1 MQQATNDTVDVV
13 HAGFWRRWAALF
25 LDQMILGAA
34 FYAVVFVLALLIG
47 IAGGFEWLGS
57 MDADAPPFAVI
68 VGYFGIIALYYASIG
83 LYFSLME
90 SSRHQ
95 ATLGKMALGI
105 KVVDAHGRRLS
116 FVHALG
122 RWFAAA
128 LSYLTLYI
136 GFLMA
141 AFTDRKRALHDM
153 AAGTLV
159 VDRWAYTDHPELQ
172 KRELGGC
179 LIVFIVAILLMVVLS
194 IAAILAAIALPAYQD
209 YLQRAKVS
217 QAMVETTPVRL
228 LVADFR
234 ETEGRCPFNDE
245 GGIGPEDSLGGAY
258 ATRVTVGGFDDGSC
272 GIELELGDTG
282 HAGLDGGQVW
292 WQLEADGQWT
302 CSSSVDDRWLTAEC
316 RG

>member
-1 MQQATNDTVDVV
+1 T
-13 HAGFWRRWAALF
+13 LF
-25 LDQMILGAA
+25 RS
-34 FYAVVFVLALLIG
+34 
-47 IAGGFEWLGS
+47 AGGFDWLGS

-116 FVHALG
+116 FIHALG

-159 VDRWAYTDHPELQ
+159 VDRWAFTGHPERQ
-172 KRELGGC
+172 RRELGGC
-179 LIVFIVAILLMVVLS
+179 LLAIVAAVALFLAVMV
-194 IAAILAAIALPAYQD
+194 AAILAAIALPAYSD
-209 YLQRAKVS
+209 YTKRS
-217 QAMVETTPVRL
+217 QAMVAMAATAPLR
-228 LVADFR
+228 VAVDGFA
-234 ETEGRCPFNDE
+234 ETEGRCPVNGE
-245 GGIGPEDSLGGAY
+245 AGIAPEKAPGIPNASRLAAGA
-258 ATRVTVGGFDDGSC
+258 FDDGSC
-272 GIELELGDTG
+272 GLELELGGTG
-282 HAGLDGGQVW
+282 HADLDGGLVW
-292 WQLEADGQWT
+292 WERLPG
-302 CSSSVDDRWLTAEC
+302 
-316 RG
+316 GG